1 MGRFSCSLAVF
12 RRSWPGAYGIY
23 VGSAAAA
30 LTCRGAACLLAHAPL
45 TIPAIPTTCPPSFDD
60 ITTRTGRGPDRPP
73 ACPAAI
79 LDGDECGCFPKA
91 PGAGRRDLGLAAAG
105 RVPWAGRQPV
115 LPSRPRARTRA
126 AAREERAKQ
135 VCRTCPVMQQCRRH
149 ALSVREP
156 YGVWGGLSKSER
168 DALLGGGHRALRVA
182 PPGSTA

>member
-60 ITTRTGRGPDRPP
+60 ITTRTGRGPDRPR

-79 LDGDECGCFPKA
+79 PDGDECGCFPKA
-91 PGAGRRDLGLAAAG
+91 PGRRSPRSGTGSCGACAVGWTATCSSIPTTSADPRGCPGGARQTSVSNLPGHAAVQTPRTVGARALWG
-105 RVPWAGRQPV
+105 MGWAV
-115 LPSRPRARTRA
+115 EVRARRT
-126 AAREERAKQ
+126 ARGR
-135 VCRTCPVMQQCRRH
+135 
-149 ALSVREP
+149 
-156 YGVWGGLSKSER
+156 
-168 DALLGGGHRALRVA
+168 HRALRVP